1 MKNHTESD
9 SRQRRTRRC
18 VPPAL
23 VAGLALSTLVA
34 VPADALNT
42 VTVARGD
49 TWQVQDAAIP
59 GVDTGSVTR
68 TNGLALQGYGGLRVE
83 VDGGTSRLN
92 GILLRGFGMTYDG
105 RDTFSTTQGVKLDGV
120 VVERELKID
129 KVDNYGR
136 FFDSFTNTLHAPV
149 TVDVAFGG
157 QLGYNTGVNQ
167 TAIAGS
173 SSGDAAIAPTDSWAS
188 WYSPSAGAGSASH
201 NGPSATVAGEPGT
214 AGAITRMGNFLRDP
228 FANDMASAGDE
239 ANHPAF
245 MTELTIQPGQTAS
258 LLRYVIAGR
267 SEVRGLGGN
276 PVPAAGSEVDLV
288 EAGATA
294 LAATP
299 DLSDLR
305 TGEICSVVNFA
316 PATLGITDPATCAA
330 AATEPIQNDVIGA
343 VQAETVKTTSTYD
356 PLGKSF
362 TEQLADLDAERTN
375 SQQIVRAY
383 LDRIAAYD
391 RGPFGLKS
399 VLSVAPDAMQQAR
412 AADAARKAGDTRPL
426 LGVPIVVKDIIDT
439 KDMPTTGGSILFDGW
454 TPPDDSFQVKQLR
467 KAGAIILGKT
477 NLSRFAW
484 SGHFSQS
491 DFGQVW
497 NAFDPSRSTIGSSGG
512 SGASIAASFSAAA
525 MGTQTGDSLWGPAWA
540 GSLYSLRGTDGMQ
553 SSAGTMPL
561 AIIQD
566 YVGFMTQSVEDLAAL
581 LEVAAVDNPDDVLDD
596 VANGNRP
603 ASWTEYF
610 TPTALQGKV
619 IGVPAGAFNDPFG
632 TTETSDALRAQF
644 ATFEAA
650 GATVKEIP
658 AAPAAPVQPAGLG
671 SVWSEGIYEGWEQW
685 FEAHPD
691 APTTI
696 DRVQSGTS
704 GWTESQQREFEAWR
718 ARYRDVLATW
728 MDDNGV
734 DAVLY
739 PEGLSDIHLNDST
752 GNSFGRRDPQS
763 SDAGVPTA
771 IFPAGMNSHGTPIG
785 FQLQGKAFQDAELLG
800 FVYAFKTVREGR
812 ALPAVLPALEY
823 DADAIPSSV
832 EPLEPLQPGAPPAA
846 PTNAAPSNPVAG
858 SGTATEAV
866 RRPTV
871 LSKRATVRIKA
882 NGPAAAVLR
891 LGCASSGEACTSTV
905 QVKIRG
911 KVVDTKTVRVRAG
924 AQKQGAFKLP
934 AKAKRKLLRGKK
946 VVLRVTFAGTGG
958 TQSVTRAIKVTV
970 RR

>member
-1 MKNHTESD
+1 MRDNTESD
-9 SRQRRTRRC
+9 SRQRRRF

-49 TWQVQDAAIP
+49 NWQVQDAAIP

-83 VDGGTSRLN
+83 VEGGTSRLN

-120 VVERELKID
+120 VVQRELKVD
-129 KVDNYGR
+129 KADNYGR
-136 FFDSFTNTLHAPV
+136 FFDSFTNTLHVPL

-167 TAIAGS
+167 TAIAGT
-173 SSGDAAIAPTDSWAS
+173 SSGDATITPTDSWAS
-188 WYSPSAGAGSASH
+188 WYSPSAGAGSASN

-214 AGAITRMGNFLRDP
+214 VGALGRMGNFLRNP
-228 FANDMASAGDE
+228 FTNDMATAGDE

-245 MTELTIQPGQTAS
+245 MSELTIQPGQTAS
-258 LLRYVIAGR
+258 LLRYVVAGR
-267 SEVRGLGGN
+267 SEVRALGGN
-276 PVPAAGSEVDLV
+276 PAPAAGSEVDFV
-288 EAGATA
+288 EASATA
-294 LAATP
+294 LTAAP

-305 TGEICSVVNFA
+305 TGEICSVVNFT

-356 PLGKSF
+356 PIGKSF
-362 TEQLADLDAERTN
+362 TEQLADLDAGRTN

-412 AADAARKAGDTRPL
+412 AADTARKAGDSRPL
-426 LGVPIVVKDIIDT
+426 LGVPILVKDIIDT
-439 KDMPTTGGSILFDGW
+439 KDMPTTGGSLLFDGW
-454 TPPDDSFQVKQLR
+454 TPSDDSFQVKQLR
-467 KAGAIILGKT
+467 KAGAIILGKA
-477 NLSRFAW
+477 NLSRFAQ

-491 DFGQVW
+491 HFGQVW
-497 NAFDPSRSTIGSSGG
+497 NAFDPSKSTIGSSGG
-512 SGASIAASFSAAA
+512 SGASIAASFGAAA
-525 MGTQTGDSLWGPAWA
+525 MGTQTGDSLWGPSWA

-561 AIIQD
+561 TIIQD

-603 ASWTEYF
+603 DSWTEYF
-610 TPTALQGKV
+610 RPTALQGKV
-619 IGVPAGAFNDPFG
+619 LGVPAGAFNDPFG

-650 GATVKEIP
+650 GATIKEIP
-658 AAPAAPVQPAGLG
+658 AAPAAPTRGNFG
-671 SVWSEGIYEGWEQW
+671 STGREGWIQW

-691 APTTI
+691 APVDI
-696 DRVQSGTS
+696 QQVSPGTADM
-704 GWTESQQREFEAWR
+704 TDQQQRDFEAWR
-718 ARYRDVLATW
+718 ASYRDVLETW

-752 GNSFGRRDPQS
+752 GNSFGRLDPQS
-763 SDAGVPTA
+763 SASGVPTA
-771 IFPAGMNSHGTPIG
+771 IFPAGTNAHGTPIG

-812 ALPAVLPALEY
+812 VLPSVLPALEY
-823 DADAIPSSV
+823 DVDAIPNPV
-832 EPLEPLQPGAPPAA
+832 ESLEPVSPGTPPATTPTPTPA
-846 PTNAAPSNPVAG
+846 PASAAVAA
-858 SGTATEAV
+858 SV

-871 LSKRATVRIKA
+871 LSKSAMARIRKS
-882 NGPAAAVLR
+882 GPAKAVLR
-891 LGCASSGEACTSTV
+891 LGCASSAEACTSTV

-911 KVVDTKTVRVRAG
+911 RVVDTKTVRVRAG
-924 AQKQGAFKLP
+924 AQKQVAFELSG
-934 AKAKRKLLRGKK
+934 KAKRKLLRGKR
-946 VVLRVTFAGTGG
+946 VVLAVAFSGTRG
-958 TQSVTRAIKVTV
+958 TQSVTRPIRVTV

>member
-1 MKNHTESD
+1 MRENTESD
-9 SRQRRTRRC
+9 SRQRRRF

-49 TWQVQDAAIP
+49 NWQVQDAAIP

-120 VVERELKID
+120 VVQRELKVD
-129 KVDNYGR
+129 RADNYGR
-136 FFDSFTNTLHAPV
+136 FFDSFTNTLHTPV

-167 TAIAGS
+167 TAIAGT
-173 SSGDAAIAPTDSWAS
+173 SSGDAAITPTDSWAS
-188 WYSPSAGAGSASH
+188 WYSPSAGAGSASN

-214 AGAITRMGNFLRDP
+214 AGALTRMGNFLRDP
-228 FANDMASAGDE
+228 FANDMAPGGDE

-258 LLRYVIAGR
+258 LLRYVVAGR
-267 SEVRGLGGN
+267 SEVRSLGGN
-276 PVPAAGSEVDLV
+276 PVPAAGSEVDFV
-288 EAGATA
+288 EASAAA
-294 LAATP
+294 LVATP
-299 DLSDLR
+299 DTSDLR

-316 PATLGITDPATCAA
+316 PTTLGITDPATCAA
-330 AATEPIQNDVIGA
+330 ASTEPIQNDVIGA

-356 PLGKSF
+356 PIGKSF
-362 TEQLADLDAERTN
+362 TEQLSDLDAGRTN

-426 LGVPIVVKDIIDT
+426 LGVPILVKDIIDT
-439 KDMPTTGGSILFDGW
+439 KDMPTTGGSLLFDGW
-454 TPPDDSFQVKQLR
+454 TPSDDSFQVKQLR
-467 KAGAIILGKT
+467 RAGAIILGKA
-477 NLSRFAW
+477 NLSRFAQ

-491 DFGQVW
+491 HFGQVW
-497 NAFDPSRSTIGSSGG
+497 NAFDPSKSTIGSSGG
-512 SGASIAASFSAAA
+512 SGASIAASFGAAA
-525 MGTQTGDSLWGPAWA
+525 MGTQTGDSLWGPSWA
-540 GSLYSLRGTDGMQ
+540 GSLYSLRGTDGVQ

-561 AIIQD
+561 TIIQD

-581 LEVAAVDNPDDVLDD
+581 LDVAAIDNPDDVLDD

-603 ASWTEYF
+603 DSWTEYF

-619 IGVPAGAFNDPFG
+619 VGVPAGAFTDPFG
-632 TTETSDALRAQF
+632 TSETSDALRAQF

-650 GATVKEIP
+650 GATIKEIP
-658 AAPAAPVQPAGLG
+658 AAPAAPTRGNYG
-671 SVWSEGIYEGWEQW
+671 STGREGWIQW

-691 APTTI
+691 APVDI
-696 DRVQSGTS
+696 QQVSPGTAEM
-704 GWTESQQREFEAWR
+704 TDQQQRDFEAWR
-718 ARYRDVLATW
+718 ASYRDVLETW
-728 MDDNGV
+728 MADNGV

-752 GNSFGRRDPQS
+752 GNSFGRLDPQS
-763 SDAGVPTA
+763 SAAGVPTA

-800 FVYAFKTVREGR
+800 FVYAFKSVREGR
-812 ALPAVLPALEY
+812 VLPSVLPALEY
-823 DADAIPSSV
+823 DADAIPSPV
-832 EPLEPLQPGAPPAA
+832 DPLEPIDPGTPPVPAPTPTPAPAQSVTPAPAPAPAA
-846 PTNAAPSNPVAG
+846 ES
-858 SGTATEAV
+858 V

-871 LSKRATVRIKA
+871 LSKAATVRMKES
-882 NGPAAAVLR
+882 GPAKAVLR

-905 QVKIRG
+905 KVQIQG

-924 AQKQGAFKLP
+924 AQKQVAFRLSG
-934 AKAKRKLLRGKK
+934 KAKRKLLRGKK
-946 VVLRVTFAGTGG
+946 VVLAVTFAGMGG
-958 TQSVTRAIKVTV
+958 TRSVTRPVRVTV

>member
-1 MKNHTESD
+1 MRDNTQNGL
-9 SRQRRTRRC
+9 RQRGARRF
-18 VPPAL
+18 VPPAV

-34 VPADALNT
+34 VPADALNS
-42 VTVARGD
+42 VPVARGD
-49 TWQVQDAAIP
+49 SWQVQDAAIP
-59 GVDTGSVTR
+59 GIDTGSVTR
-68 TNGLALQGYGGLRVE
+68 TSALALQGYGGLRVE

-92 GILLRGFGMTYDG
+92 GILLRGFGLTYDG

-120 VVERELKID
+120 VVQRELKID
-129 KVDNYGR
+129 KTDNYGR
-136 FFDSFTNTLHAPV
+136 FFDSFTNTLHEPV

-167 TAIAGS
+167 TAIAGT
-173 SSGDAAIAPTDSWAS
+173 SSGDAAIAPDDSWAS

-201 NGPSATVAGEPGT
+201 NGPSATVAGGPGT
-214 AGAITRMGNFLRDP
+214 GAITRMGNFLRDP
-228 FANDMASAGDE
+228 FTNDMAMAGDE

-245 MTELTIQPGQTAS
+245 MSSLTIQPGQTAS
-258 LLRYVIAGR
+258 LLRYVVSGR
-267 SEVRGLGGN
+267 SEVRALGGN
-276 PVPAAGSEVDLV
+276 PVPAAGSEVDFV
-288 EAGATA
+288 EETA
-294 LAATP
+294 ARLAAAP

-305 TGEICSVVNFA
+305 TSELCSVVNYA
-316 PATLGITDPATCAA
+316 PTTLGTTDPATCAA
-330 AATEPIQNDVIGA
+330 AATEPIQNDVTGA

-356 PLGKSF
+356 PIGKSF
-362 TEQLADLDAERTN
+362 TEQLADLGAGRTN

-391 RGPFGLKS
+391 RGPFGLRS

-426 LGVPIVVKDIIDT
+426 LGVPILVKDIIDT
-439 KDMPTTGGSILFDGW
+439 KDMPTTGGSLLFDGW
-454 TPPDDSFQVKQLR
+454 TPSDDSFQVKQLR
-467 KAGAIILGKT
+467 KAGAIILGKA
-477 NLSRFAW
+477 NLSRFAQ

-491 DFGQVW
+491 HFGQVW
-497 NAFDPSRSTIGSSGG
+497 NAFDPSKSPIGSSGG
-512 SGASIAASFSAAA
+512 SGAAIAASFGAAA
-525 MGTQTGDSLWGPAWA
+525 MGTQTGDSLWGPSWA

-603 ASWTEYF
+603 EDWTEYF

-619 IGVPAGAFNDPFG
+619 LGVPAGAFTDPFG

-650 GATVKEIP
+650 GATIKEIP
-658 AAPAAPVQPAGLG
+658 AAPTAPAQPASLG

-704 GWTESQQREFEAWR
+704 GWTDAQQRQFEAWR
-718 ARYRDVLATW
+718 ADYRDVLATW

-763 SDAGVPTA
+763 SDSGVPTA
-771 IFPAGMNSHGTPIG
+771 IFPAGTNSHGTPVG

-812 ALPAVLPALEY
+812 VLPEVLPALEY
-823 DADAIPSSV
+823 DVDAIPQPV
-832 EPLEPLQPGAPPAA
+832 ESLEPITPVTPPVP
-846 PTNAAPSNPVAG
+846 PTPP
-858 SGTATEAV
+858 TTPPTTTPDQT

-871 LSKRATVRIKA
+871 LSAVAKVRIKK
-882 NGPAAAVLR
+882 NGPAAAVIR
-891 LGCASSGEACTSTV
+891 IGCASAGEACTSAM
-905 QVKIRG
+905 
-911 KVVDTKTVRVRAG
+911 KVRTGGTSLDTKRVRVRAG
-924 AQKQGAFKLP
+924 GQKQVAFTLS
-934 AKAKRKLLRGKK
+934 AASTRKLLRGRK
-946 VVLRVTFAGTGG
+946 VVLRVTFAGAGG
-958 TQSVTRAIKVTV
+958 TQSVTRAVKVTV